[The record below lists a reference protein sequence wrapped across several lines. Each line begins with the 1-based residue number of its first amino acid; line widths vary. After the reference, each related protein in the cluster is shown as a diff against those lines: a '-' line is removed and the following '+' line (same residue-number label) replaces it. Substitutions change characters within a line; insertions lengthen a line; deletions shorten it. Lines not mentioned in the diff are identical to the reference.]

1 MTPRAPGTNSPLDR
15 RTKRAL
21 ERREQLVK
29 KYINEGLSK
38 EAATTRAQEEMR
50 NYPNADLARR
60 VEPARLSARSA
71 RSRARLPFPGQSLGF

>member
-1 MTPRAPGTNSPLDR
+1 MTPRAPGTNSPPDR

-38 EAATTRAQEEMR
+38 EAATARAQEEMR
-50 NYPNADLARR
+50 NNPNADWRD
-60 VEPARLSARSA
+60 
-71 RSRARLPFPGQSLGF
+71 G